1 MSDIVGKTPKVSKN
15 VIYFLYNNNGEKIM
29 NTDLKILELMN
40 KIMRE
45 DISCGYWQLE
55 YLLQFILDNPESVNN
70 LKRNV
75 YPYVAE
81 KFNCKHW
88 CIEKNISRLI
98 PLIDTEKLSEITGVY
113 VDIETLTTTKLIRIM
128 LIYLKL
134 NAYF

>member
-1 MSDIVGKTPKVSKN
+1 
-15 VIYFLYNNNGEKIM
+15 M
-29 NTDLKILELMN
+29 NIDFKILELMN
-40 KIMRE
+40 KIMPE
-45 DISCGYWQLE
+45 DITCVYWQLE

-134 NAYF
+134 NTYF